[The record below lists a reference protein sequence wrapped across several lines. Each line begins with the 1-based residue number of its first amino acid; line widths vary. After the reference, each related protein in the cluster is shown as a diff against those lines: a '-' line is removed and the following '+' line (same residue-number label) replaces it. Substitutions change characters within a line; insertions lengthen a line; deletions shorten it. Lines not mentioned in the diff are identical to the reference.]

1 MSRKRKKHSPSFKAK
16 VAIAALKGDKTLAE
30 LSEQFGVHANQIS
43 TWKKTLLNEADQLFD
58 AGGNSSRRQ
67 QAEVEK
73 LHAKIGELTMDRD
86 FLAGALNR

>member
-43 TWKKTLLNEADQLFD
+43 TWKKRLLDEADQLFD
-58 AGGNSSRRQ
+58 AGGNSSRQ
-67 QAEVEK
+67 QQVEVEK

-86 FLAGALNR
+86 FLSRALNR